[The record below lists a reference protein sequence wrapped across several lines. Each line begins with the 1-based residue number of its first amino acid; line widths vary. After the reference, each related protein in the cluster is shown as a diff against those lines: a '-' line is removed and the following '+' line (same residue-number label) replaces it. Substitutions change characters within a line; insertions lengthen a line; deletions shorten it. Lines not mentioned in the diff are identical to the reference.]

1 MTKHP
6 YSVRVELDTV
16 IEVMVWAED
25 EDAAGD
31 MGEVIGE
38 NILANMMKNVDATF
52 CTTGVKT
59 IEVVD
64 EEN

>member
-25 EDAAGD
+25 EDQAGD

-38 NILANMMKNVDATF
+38 NVLVNMMKNVDATF
-52 CTTGVKT
+52 CTTGVKA

>member
-25 EDAAGD
+25 EDQAGD

-38 NILANMMKNVDATF
+38 NILSNMMKNVDATF